1 MDADLYSLRSEVRR
15 LEQQVESL
23 TRFRDDLHKEKRE
36 KYQRSWHRGELLMA
50 ALLGFMWGMIIAA
63 VIVRIK
69 YG

>member
-1 MDADLYSLRSEVRR
+1 MDTDLCSLKSQVSHLESQVRV
-15 LEQQVESL
+15 LIKFQESL
-23 TRFRDDLHKEKRE
+23 ENEKHE